1 MPIAAAAIIG
11 GSSLLGGYMAGK
23 SAEKGGE
30 AAARGNIEAARIA
43 AEAAKFRPVGI
54 TTRYGTS
61 NFQFDPSGYVS
72 GAGYTVAPELRAYQ
86 DRLMG
91 LTERGLGQA
100 EAGEAMLRPTVG
112 AAESLFNLGTRY
124 LDQTPEQ
131 TAQKYMESQYNLLAP
146 SRERQYAQLQNQL
159 FQTGRG
165 GLAVGGTGLRP
176 SGGMGLGASN
186 PELESYYNSL
196 AQQDLQ
202 LTANAEEAGRQRTA
216 FGAGLFGTGSDIY
229 NLYSAGQV
237 NALSPFTSYLGAGST
252 IEQLG
257 QQPLEMSSALGGR
270 AASAGGNVGQFLLSG
285 GQAAARAR
293 QDSASSGIGLGLM
306 NLARSPEFGSGVSQ
320 AVSGINFGFGSSPTT
335 AAGYG
340 ISPNA
345 YSGYYGTTPSAN
357 LTQSP
362 FGQTGI

>member
-1 MPIAAAAIIG
+1 MPAAFITAGA
-11 GSSLLGGYMAGK
+11 SLLGGYMQGEATK
-23 SAEKGGE
+23 SAAETS
-30 AAARGNIEAARIA
+30 ARSNLESARIA

-100 EAGEAMLRPTVG
+100 EAGEAMLRPTIG
-112 AAESLFNLGTRY
+112 AAGTLFDLGTRY

-165 GLAVGGTGLRP
+165 GLSVGGTGLRP
-176 SGGMGLGASN
+176 GGGMGLSASN
-186 PELESYYNSL
+186 PEMEAYYNAI
-196 AQQDLQ
+196 AQQDAEL
-202 LTANAEEAGRQRTA
+202 AARAEEAGRKRTA

-229 NLYSAGQV
+229 NLYSTGQV
-237 NALSPFTSYLGAGST
+237 NALNPFATYLGAGST
-252 IEQLG
+252 IEELG
-257 QQPLEMSSALGGR
+257 QQPLQLGRQIGGQT
-270 AASAGGNVGQFLLSG
+270 ASAGGNVGQFLLSG
-285 GQAAARAR
+285 GMGAARAI
-293 QDSASSGIGLGLM
+293 QSTAGSGIGKSLIGLADSDRTQQA
-306 NLARSPEFGSGVSQ
+306 LERAFSGM
-320 AVSGINFGFGSSPTT
+320 NFGFGSGSAPSG
-335 AAGYG
+335 AAGYN
-340 ISPNA
+340 ISPEA
-345 YSGYYGTTPSAN
+345 FGEYYGR
-357 LTQSP
+357 
-362 FGQTGI
+362 I

>member
-1 MPIAAAAIIG
+1 MQANAAKQ
-11 GSSLLGGYMAGK
+11 AGRE
-23 SAEKGGE
+23 SAQ
-30 AAARGNIEAARIA
+30 ANLEAARIA
-43 AEAAKFRPVGI
+43 AEAAKFRPIGV

-61 NFQFDPSGYVS
+61 SFQFNPQGYLS
-72 GAGYTVAPELRAYQ
+72 GADYTVAPELQAYQ
-86 DRLMG
+86 DRLQG

-112 AAESLFNLGTRY
+112 AAESLFNLGGRY

-165 GLAVGGTGLRP
+165 GLSVGGTGLRP
-176 SGGMGLGASN
+176 GGGLGLSASQ

-196 AQQDLQ
+196 AQQDLALAQ
-202 LTANAEEAGRQRTA
+202 QAEEAGRQRTA

-237 NALSPFTSYLGAGST
+237 NALSPFTTYLGAGST

-257 QQPLEMSSALGGR
+257 QQPLTLGSELGGR
-270 AASAGGNVGQFLLSG
+270 SATAGGNVGQFLLQG
-285 GQAAARAR
+285 GQSAAKARL
-293 QDSASSGIGLGLM
+293 DSAGSGIGLGLM
-306 NLARSPEFGSGVSQ
+306 NLARSPEFGSGV
-320 AVSGINFGFGSSPTT
+320 ANYLSGINFGFGSAPSG
-335 AAGYG
+335 AAGYN
-340 ISPNA
+340 ISP
-345 YSGYYGTTPSAN
+345 SAFAEDYAKRGVN
-357 LTQSP
+357 
-362 FGQTGI
+362 F

>member
-1 MPIAAAAIIG
+1 MPAAFITAGA
-11 GSSLLGGYMAGK
+11 SLLGGYMQGEATK
-23 SAEKGGE
+23 SAAETS
-30 AAARGNIEAARIA
+30 ARSNLESARIA

-100 EAGEAMLRPTVG
+100 EAGEAMLRPTIG
-112 AAESLFNLGTRY
+112 AAGTLFDLGTRY

-165 GLAVGGTGLRP
+165 GLSVGGTGLRP
-176 SGGMGLGASN
+176 GGGMGLSASN
-186 PELESYYNSL
+186 PEMEAYYNTI
-196 AQQDLQ
+196 AQQDLA
-202 LTANAEEAGRQRTA
+202 LAANAEEAGRQRTA

-229 NLYSAGQV
+229 NLYSSGQV
-237 NALSPFTSYLGAGST
+237 NALNPFTTYLGAGST
-252 IEQLG
+252 IEELG
-257 QQPLEMSSALGGR
+257 QQPLRLSSQLGGQ

-285 GQAAARAR
+285 GQGAARAI
-293 QDSASSGIGLGLM
+293 QAGAGSGIGKGLIG
-306 NLARSPEFGSGVSQ
+306 LADSDRTQQALERAFSGL
-320 AVSGINFGFGSSPTT
+320 NFGFGSGSAPSG
-335 AAGYG
+335 AAGYN
-340 ISPNA
+340 ISPSA
-345 YSGYYGTTPSAN
+345 FGEYYGR
-357 LTQSP
+357 
-362 FGQTGI
+362 I